1 MLNIAENRTQRGLDR
16 HCATKLWRIC
26 IIIIIKLLKKELFY
40 IHDIVH
46 LALGALVVN
55 TSRLVARRGLFF
67 TPPTAAATAAF
78 RSSLALRLA
87 CPVMIACSLPLCF
100 VTYLF
105 LS

>member
-26 IIIIIKLLKKELFY
+26 IIITIKLLNKELLY

-46 LALGALVVN
+46 LAFGAFVVN

-67 TPPTAAATAAF
+67 AAATAAF
-78 RSSLALRLA
+78 RSSSALRFA
-87 CPVMIACSLPLCF
+87 CPLMIACF
-100 VTYLF
+100 
-105 LS
+105 